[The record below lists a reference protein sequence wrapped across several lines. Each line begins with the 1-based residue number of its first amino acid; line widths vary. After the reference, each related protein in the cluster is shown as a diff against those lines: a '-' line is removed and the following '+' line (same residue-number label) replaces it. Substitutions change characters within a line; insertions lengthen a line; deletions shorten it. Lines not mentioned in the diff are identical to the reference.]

1 MSDTNK
7 KRGFFRRKSSVAA
20 VTFSL
25 MLASLLFTLLLSLY
39 FARSALTLFEKK
51 NMTQSVSVILDSE
64 VVRDG
69 LADTIQQLAPENT
82 ITKEQIN
89 TALESPEVQEA
100 IGQFGD
106 DLLTSFLDSEN
117 AETDPVETFLDALEN
132 PEQAEIYGEAL
143 EVAMKEA
150 GVSDEDFYNAATLLA
165 DELGVEPPAKD
176 STNME
181 IATDMLKKNS
191 DKVATNLEPI
201 KEITTNS
208 ETKFVFEVA
217 DSVRTWFDTLHFVL
231 VNGIVL
237 LVFYGLL
244 LLFLRHLWKPFMFI
258 AIPYVIVGAILMLV
272 QSLDV
277 TSWFEMPEFVSSLI
291 GVFMNAVFRNG
302 ITALSVG
309 GTLIVAFIVLMIV
322 QSVLRKRKEKRAA
335 QQEAEATEQPE
346 ETLPEPTV

>member
-1 MSDTNK
+1 MSTK
-7 KRGFFRRKSSVAA
+7 TKRGFFRRKSSGAA
-20 VTFSL
+20 ITFSL
-25 MLASLLFTLLLSLY
+25 MLATLLFALLLSLY
-39 FARSALTLFEKK
+39 FARSVLTLFEKK
-51 NMTQSVSVILDSE
+51 NITQSVSVMLDSE

-69 LADTIQQLAPENT
+69 LADTIQELAPADT

-89 TALESPEVQEA
+89 TALDSPKVQEA
-100 IGQFGD
+100 LGQFGD
-106 DLLTSFLDSEN
+106 DLVTSFLDSGKN
-117 AETDPVETFLDALEN
+117 ETDPVETFLEALEN

-143 EVAMKEA
+143 EVAMQEA
-150 GVSDEDFYNAATLLA
+150 GVSDEDFYNAATILA

-181 IATDMLKKNS
+181 IATDMLKKNY

-237 LVFYGLL
+237 LVFYGLM
-244 LLFLRHLWKPFMFI
+244 LLFLRHLWKPFVFI

-291 GVFMNAVFRNG
+291 GVFMSAVFRNG
-302 ITALSVG
+302 VTALSVG

-322 QSVLRKRKEKRAA
+322 QAILRKRKEKRAA